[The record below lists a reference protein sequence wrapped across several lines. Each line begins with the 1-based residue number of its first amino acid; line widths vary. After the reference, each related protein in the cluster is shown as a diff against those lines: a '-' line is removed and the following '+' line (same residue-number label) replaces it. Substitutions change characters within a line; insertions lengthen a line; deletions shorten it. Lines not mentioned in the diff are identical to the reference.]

1 MSSNRISLVI
11 MAAQLFNSA
20 EFSSWKDLLRYTAC
34 LCVYVFQQLS
44 RNNLCM
50 FYFIHLFLTFSFIGP
65 NRVSHHL
72 SGLCILAKI
81 FNLVGHTWDKL
92 WLFFWKFVC
101 VCALLTGYSNTV
113 CSTFLLVPLV
123 KGPLV
128 QLTLPGLC
136 LCPLFTGTVTRL
148 MEAETKGGLFLLS
161 CPGLSALLWAQTEL
175 RAGGCLKRGHLTSP
189 DLQKGH
195 ENETMRK
202 SKESE
207 KERKMYSYN
216 PEPFKSSVGNCC
228 YVNTC
233 SH

>member
-1 MSSNRISLVI
+1 M
-11 MAAQLFNSA
+11 
-20 EFSSWKDLLRYTAC
+20 
-34 LCVYVFQQLS
+34 
-44 RNNLCM
+44 
-50 FYFIHLFLTFSFIGP
+50 
-65 NRVSHHL
+65 
-72 SGLCILAKI
+72 
-81 FNLVGHTWDKL
+81 

-136 LCPLFTGTVTRL
+136 LCPLFTDCHQTHGGRN
-148 MEAETKGGLFLLS
+148 KGGSVLIVLSRIVSPSLGTNRTEGWGLFEEH
-161 CPGLSALLWAQTEL
+161 W
-175 RAGGCLKRGHLTSP
+175 GHLTSP